1 MRNNNQNWIEKYN
14 IMDLSIS
21 DIYIDSLY
29 YTIITMATIGYGD
42 RFPTSSLEKLYV
54 IFMAIIACGLFGYV
68 VSSISTILE
77 EANKR

>member
-1 MRNNNQNWIEKYN
+1 
-14 IMDLSIS
+14 
-21 DIYIDSLY
+21 
-29 YTIITMATIGYGD
+29 MATIGYGD
-42 RFPTSSLEKLYV
+42 RFPASSLEKLYV